1 MEASER
7 QAKLAQKLA
16 EFRQRS
22 QVKEAHQLL
31 IKLGIPLDLCQIFLP
46 NTAEADYLEQWLSQ
60 SFPWQSGQID
70 WHRISGSVCVSWHEQ
85 PASMFH
91 ELCQTQQ
98 LCNSLVN
105 VVWFSAD
112 QPILAMP
119 LDVVKLSLEAI
130 VAEDWDTW
138 IFDVVGGWCV
148 EFYHE
153 GTMCF
158 GRI

>member
-1 MEASER
+1 MDSTQR
-7 QAKLAQKLA
+7 KAKLKQKLTD
-16 EFRQRS
+16 FRKRS
-22 QVKEAHQLL
+22 QLKEAHQLL

-46 NTAEADYLEQWLSQ
+46 NTAEADHLEQWLSQ

-70 WHRISGSVCVSWHEQ
+70 WHRMSGHICVKWHEQ
-85 PASMFH
+85 PASIFH

-98 LCNSLVN
+98 LPNSMVN
-105 VVWFSAD
+105 VVWFSAA

-130 VAEDWDTW
+130 VFEDWDTW
-138 IFDVVGGWCV
+138 IFDPVAGWCV

-153 GTMCF
+153 GSMCY

>member
-1 MEASER
+1 MGSSPR
-7 QAKLAQKLA
+7 KAKLAQKLT

-22 QVKEAHQLL
+22 QLKEAQKLL
-31 IKLGIPLDLCQIFLP
+31 IKLDIPLDLCQIFLP
-46 NTAEADYLEQWLSQ
+46 NTAESHHLEQWLRQ
-60 SFPWQSGQID
+60 SLPWQSGQID
-70 WHRISGSVCVSWHEQ
+70 WDRMSASTCVKWHGT
-85 PASMFH
+85 PAPMFH

-98 LCNSLVN
+98 LLNSIVN
-105 VVWFSAD
+105 VVWFSAA

-138 IFDVVGGWCV
+138 IFDPCAGWCV

-153 GTMCF
+153 GTMCY

>member
-1 MEASER
+1 MDSTHR
-7 QAKLAQKLA
+7 KAKLKQKLT
-16 EFRQRS
+16 EFRKRS
-22 QVKEAHQLL
+22 QLKEAHQLL

-46 NTAEADYLEQWLSQ
+46 NTAEADHLEQWLSQ

-70 WHRISGSVCVSWHEQ
+70 WHRMSGSICVRWHEQ
-85 PASMFH
+85 PAYVFH

-98 LCNSLVN
+98 LPNSIVN
-105 VVWFSAD
+105 VVWFSAA

-138 IFDVVGGWCV
+138 IFDPVAGWCV

-153 GTMCF
+153 GTMCY